1 MTIMHSTSIFFHTTV
16 TITEINNVLLS
27 VDFLNVN
34 GPLVCSNVLLKQWS
48 LCLSSKTVLPYNTP
62 HSRVMLHIGVT
73 YT

>member
-1 MTIMHSTSIFFHTTV
+1 MHSTSIFFHTTV

-34 GPLVCSNVLLKQWS
+34 GPLVCSNLLLKQWS
-48 LCLSSKTVLPYNTP
+48 LCLSSKTVLPYNSSYIP
-62 HSRVMLHIGVT
+62 PLRVMLHIGVT